1 MSETT
6 TRLRS
11 WWATRLAGACGTAVL
26 LAWVSGAA
34 APAATRPS
42 GTPQKDMRD
51 VVVVRGCVESGT
63 LTSIAAADGD
73 ATSDGAAG
81 LTYRIAG
88 SRALAKQL
96 RREHEGHTEEITGRI
111 KGEQAP
117 RSTVRTKQ
125 VGKIGVVVGTAPG
138 GAGPNAPR
146 VPEMPSIEVE
156 AFKHLEN
163 YCSPR

>member
-26 LAWVSGAA
+26 LASVSGAA

-63 LTSIAAADGD
+63 LTSIAAAEGD

>member
-6 TRLRS
+6 TWLRS
-11 WWATRLAGACGTAVL
+11 WWTTGLSGACGTAVL
-26 LAWVSGAA
+26 LASVPGAA
-34 APAATRPS
+34 APTATRPS
-42 GTPQKDMRD
+42 GTPQKDSRD

-73 ATSDGAAG
+73 ATGAGATG

-117 RSTVRTKQ
+117 RSTVRTTQ

-163 YCSPR
+163 HCSPR

>member
-1 MSETT
+1 MNG
-6 TRLRS
+6 LRVR
-11 WWATRLAGACGTAVL
+11 WMTGLAAACLTAPL
-26 LAWVSGAA
+26 LASAD
-34 APAATRPS
+34 PAAGPAPDQADTSRKES
-42 GTPQKDMRD
+42 RD
-51 VVVVRGCVESGT
+51 LVVVRGCVQSGT
-63 LTSIAAADGD
+63 LTSVASADADSSGE
-73 ATSDGAAG
+73 GVAG

-88 SRALAKQL
+88 PRALVKGL
-96 RREHEGHTEEITGRI
+96 RRDHDGHTEEITGRI

-125 VGKIGVVVGTAPG
+125 VGKIGIVVGAGPG

-163 YCSPR
+163 QCTR

>member
-6 TRLRS
+6 RRLRS
-11 WWATRLAGACGTAVL
+11 WWATGLSVGCGTAVML
-26 LAWVSGAA
+26 TSLTGAA
-34 APAATRPS
+34 APAAMQSS
-42 GTPQKDMRD
+42 GTPQKDTRD

-63 LTSIAAADGD
+63 LTSIAGADGD
-73 ATSDGAAG
+73 TTGDGATG

-88 SRALAKQL
+88 PRAKQL

-111 KGEQAP
+111 KGEPAP

-125 VGKIGVVVGTAPG
+125 VGKVGVVVGTAPG

-163 YCSPR
+163 SCSPR

>member
-6 TRLRS
+6 RRLPS
-11 WWATRLAGACGTAVL
+11 WDARLSLACRTAML
-26 LAWVSGAA
+26 LTLAAAAA

-42 GTPQKDMRD
+42 GTPQKDSRD
-51 VVVVRGCVESGT
+51 VVVVRGCIESGT
-63 LTSIAAADGD
+63 LTSIAAADAD
-73 ATSDGAAG
+73 ATGDGATG

-88 SRALAKQL
+88 SRALVKQL

-125 VGKIGVVVGTAPG
+125 VGKIGIVVGTTPG
-138 GAGPNAPR
+138 GGGQNAPR

-156 AFKHLEN
+156 AFKHLEDH
-163 YCSPR
+163 CAPR

>member
-6 TRLRS
+6 RPLHSRPVTGLS
-11 WWATRLAGACGTAVL
+11 VGCGTAVL
-26 LAWVSGAA
+26 LTSLTASAA
-34 APAATRPS
+34 LAAVQPS
-42 GTPQKDMRD
+42 GTPQKEARD

-63 LTSIAAADGD
+63 LTSIARADGD
-73 ATSDGAAG
+73 ATGDAAPG

-88 SRALAKQL
+88 PRALSKQL

-125 VGKIGVVVGTAPG
+125 MGKIGVVVGAAPG